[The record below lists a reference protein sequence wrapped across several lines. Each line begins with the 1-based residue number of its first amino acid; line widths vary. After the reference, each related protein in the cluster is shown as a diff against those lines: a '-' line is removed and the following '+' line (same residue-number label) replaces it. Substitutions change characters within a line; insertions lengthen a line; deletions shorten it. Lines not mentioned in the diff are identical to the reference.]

1 MKGQET
7 AQKSIQSLLEQQQ
20 RLMSGQPL
28 APASQQAPQ
37 QQVKLNVTA
46 QENTV
51 ASGVIEKPIVKEIE
65 ETKQAVTTNVEQSDV
80 DINNLLLNVVS
91 EKTGYPL
98 EMLSLDMSLD
108 TDLGIDSIKR
118 VEILSALQEKLP
130 WSAAVNPEELGTFQ
144 FLQHIVEFIV
154 AGRPAADKAASTTIT
169 TVTKPIATVDNN
181 FEKVLLEIVSE
192 KTGYPIEMLDLDMN
206 LDSDLGI
213 DSIKRVEILSALQEA
228 MPELPLVSPD
238 ELGQLQTLRSITEL
252 FAVELTGSSQAA
264 PQISEPAQANVI
276 TGFAETLLEVV
287 ADKTGY
293 PTDMLSLDMNLDSDL
308 GIDSIKRVEIIVCHS
323 GTYS

>member
-1 MKGQET
+1 M
-7 AQKSIQSLLEQQQ
+7 
-20 RLMSGQPL
+20 
-28 APASQQAPQ
+28 
-37 QQVKLNVTA
+37 
-46 QENTV
+46 
-51 ASGVIEKPIVKEIE
+51 
-65 ETKQAVTTNVEQSDV
+65 
-80 DINNLLLNVVS
+80 
-91 EKTGYPL
+91 
-98 EMLSLDMSLD
+98 
-108 TDLGIDSIKR
+108 
-118 VEILSALQEKLP
+118 
-130 WSAAVNPEELGTFQ
+130 
-144 FLQHIVEFIV
+144 
-154 AGRPAADKAASTTIT
+154 
-169 TVTKPIATVDNN
+169 
-181 FEKVLLEIVSE
+181 SE

-308 GIDSIKRVEIIVCHS
+308 GIDSIKRVEILSAIQERIPELPSVSPDDMAALQTLQSIVDVFNVAEVVSTSEPQQAVS
-323 GTYS
+323 GLSAILLEGCRR